1 VDYDLH
7 PEYPV
12 RMKKPH
18 GGQCL
23 HWINSRDDFWIRV
36 RCADGVE
43 FGGWLSDAVEQT
55 NADGDPAL
63 KHRCVKDLRDEAAKI
78 RSPEYRAMPWSH
90 YVGLP
95 NALNHG

>member
-23 HWINSRDDFWIRV
+23 HLINSRDDFWIRV
-36 RCADGVE
+36 RCAMAWSSGV
-43 FGGWLSDAVEQT
+43 GYRMRLSKRTQMVIRRLNT
-55 NADGDPAL
+55 GAL
-63 KHRCVKDLRDEAAKI
+63 RTCKMKRLKFEARNI
-78 RSPEYRAMPWSH
+78 GPCLGPITSGFRT
-90 YVGLP
+90 L
-95 NALNHG
+95 